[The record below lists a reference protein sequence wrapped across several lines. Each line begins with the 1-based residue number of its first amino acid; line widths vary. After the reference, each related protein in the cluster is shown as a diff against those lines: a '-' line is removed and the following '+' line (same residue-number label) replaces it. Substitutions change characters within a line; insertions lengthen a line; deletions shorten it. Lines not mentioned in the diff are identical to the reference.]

1 MITVVIDTNVFISA
15 LMKADSAPR
24 QVLRM
29 CLQQEVIPLM
39 GTALF
44 HEYEEV
50 MSRQHLFTSCTLSE
64 SERKELL
71 SDFISVCHWMSVYY
85 LWRPNLPDESDN
97 HLVEL
102 AMAGNASHIITGNTK
117 DLVGGE
123 LLFPSFSVHTPRQFL
138 NHFEEKHYGN
148 AYH

>member
-1 MITVVIDTNVFISA
+1 MTIVVIDTNVFISA
-15 LMKADSAPR
+15 LLKADSTPR
-24 QVLRM
+24 HILRL
-29 CLQQEVIPLM
+29 CLQQKVTPIM
-39 GTALF
+39 GAALF

-50 MSRQHLFTSCTLSE
+50 MSRQHLFASCVLSGN
-64 SERKELL
+64 ERQELL
-71 SDFISVCHWMSVYY
+71 ADFVSVCQWVSVYY

-123 LLFPSFSVHTPRQFL
+123 LLFPSLSIQTPRQFL
-138 NHFEEKHYGN
+138 NYFEENQHGN